1 MPGCC
6 APGKPAPSNA
16 AAVNPA
22 AGCSAEAE
30 GGRGS
35 VDTGVCCPTACGP
48 CAAVLNAGV
57 AALGPPGNDSK
68 GSLSAMS
75 CEAGWAG
82 SGAVEAA
89 KCGSLGPSLEQCAAT
104 THLV

>member
-1 MPGCC
+1 M
-6 APGKPAPSNA
+6 
-16 AAVNPA
+16 
-22 AGCSAEAE
+22 
-30 GGRGS
+30 
-35 VDTGVCCPTACGP
+35 
-48 CAAVLNAGV
+48 NAGV
-57 AALGPPGNDSK
+57 AALGSPSNDSK

-89 KCGSLGPSLEQCAAT
+89 KCGSLGASLEQCAAT